1 MDKRTHGLPMA
12 EHDRRPD
19 AIDLAV
25 GARIRL
31 QRQVAGLSQQALAER
46 LGVSFQQVQKY
57 EGAKNRI
64 SASMLVKT
72 AEALGCSPA
81 LLLVGAEDQQEAAQ
95 VEWLRMLTQAGATEL
110 LAAFSKIPDAETRSA
125 VIAVARGL
133 SVGAAPK
140 TSHCGG

>member
-1 MDKRTHGLPMA
+1 MPRPRPNTDLT
-12 EHDRRPD
+12 EHDRTPD
-19 AIDLAV
+19 AIDMAV

-31 QRQVAGLSQQALAER
+31 QRQFAGLSQQALAER

-81 LLLVGAEDQQEAAQ
+81 LLLAGAEDQQHAAE
-95 VEWLRMLTQAGATEL
+95 VEWLRLLTQPGATEL
-110 LAAFSKIPDAETRSA
+110 LAAFSDISDPEARTA
-125 VIAVARGL
+125 VIAITRGL
-133 SVGAAPK
+133 APGAAASP
-140 TSHCGG
+140 THRG